1 MNIKDPTSFFRKR
14 NGQISILYK
23 EINSDDD
30 IDVKTYKVFQRINYL
45 RVKLP
50 KSDSIHLIDN
60 LRAIPI
66 GIDLIK
72 RRYICKDLNIA
83 KNTIE
88 IELRHQELNEHIK
101 WFCKKLNCFT
111 EEINHISTLKKQLEK
126 EILLGDLDK
135 ALIIIEEIKKEF
147 GTSYWLESSELSI
160 YYFKN
165 DTVSLTK
172 KAIQYNET
180 SDDLS
185 RTFLTYASIKANKSV
200 DYDRYVFSV
209 GKILEEVKQSD
220 NSQHFTETLI
230 FRHMFSPK
238 LELKNLSNIINSDSE
253 LTFYDIYENLIKI
266 LSYIYSRNI
275 DISECEHLL
284 RKISSEIDDRRF
296 KVLVSNLFGASFSDY
311 DSIDSDYNTAAKLYL
326 TGKYIECASICYSNL
341 ISNPTLTCFY
351 ELHIKSLNNLD
362 QATREEYRPSGVIG
376 KIFDVSSAI
385 YNSDDINKNITKLK
399 KFHIVLNQ
407 FSWSY
412 QLQVTIHKF
421 SGDFSN
427 ELKHIYAFIDATCI
441 QENSASPIA
450 LINELKNTDATL
462 IPAWRVKK
470 VEGDSHMLNGNYSQS
485 IDSYA
490 EALKSAKGYHSRD
503 ISSKYI
509 QALFLDGQIDRAISF
524 IAQKI
529 LDGVLGMEL
538 PLNDIALHIKKT
550 SRRSADTNLLLAKSI
565 LLSEYN
571 KNNSNEFI
579 QCQANI
585 CENILCNFN
594 IFTSADLTSP
604 PAHISNFFYKEVFT
618 LDVLSS
624 IPSFVTSPI
633 DVCLTRHNILTY
645 LLNHTTDKVKSEV
658 AKEIR
663 SVMSRIISLKCT
675 SEDGDGKIHID
686 RESLKNN
693 LIDSVQ
699 AELDSIKD
707 IPSKSFDIEY
717 YKDNRHF
724 AGKSNFAYRVIE
736 LIELVQN
743 EYEVNKIY
751 GIDQSLNLGIRHGG
765 MINLLWSPLKKYEL
779 AADKQDGEF
788 FDPSRAQ
795 FCSYQYL
802 RKSDQKTLNRTLAEL
817 NQGVDLLIH
826 KYKSRVNVKI
836 SDDPEDKSYFNYKIA
851 PDKMIE
857 MVKSPSFYQASTFID
872 DIFSELDIQT
882 NEIIKNIRQQML
894 PSIIK
899 EYHSLLDNVNQLN
912 QLNQLKL
919 ETLDKAIRLAKIEV
933 TEQVSILK
941 SYFNW
946 RRKSITNYSFND
958 AVNRAKNIIETINHW
973 AKLDISLSVFID
985 EKFSDNN
992 FHNWVSIFTL
1002 LLENVTRHTENDIK
1016 RYSANIKID
1025 NKNDTTVILFTNKV
1039 EIITNEI
1046 HEKISTINKKIN
1058 VNFLDE
1064 ANKDT
1069 GSGLYKIKKLLSYY
1083 LELNNSMHLRIDGQ
1097 NFTVKIEYK
1106 NEDKSFNS

>member
-1 MNIKDPTSFFRKR
+1 MKIKDPTSLFRKR
-14 NGQISILYK
+14 NVQMSILYK

-30 IDVKTYKVFQRINYL
+30 IDVKTHKVFQKINYL

-50 KSDSIHLIDN
+50 SNDSIHLIDN

-66 GIDLIK
+66 GMDLIK
-72 RRYICKDLNIA
+72 NRYTCKDLNIA
-83 KNTIE
+83 KNPIE
-88 IELRHQELNEHIK
+88 GELRHHKLNEHIK
-101 WFCKKLNCFT
+101 WFCKKINCFI
-111 EEINHISTLKKQLEK
+111 EEINHISTLKNQFEK

-135 ALIIIEEIKKEF
+135 SLTIIEKIKKEF

-165 DTVSLTK
+165 DTASLTK

-200 DYDRYVFSV
+200 DYERYVFSV
-209 GKILEEVKQSD
+209 GKILDEVKQSD
-220 NSQHFTETLI
+220 KDQHFTETLI

-238 LELKNLSNIINSDSE
+238 IEFKNLGNIINSDSE

-266 LSYIYSRNI
+266 LSYIYSHKI
-275 DISECEHLL
+275 DISECEHAL
-284 RKISSEIDDRRF
+284 RSISNDIDDRRF
-296 KVLVSNLFGASFSDY
+296 KVLVSNLFGANFSNY
-311 DSIDSDYNTAAKLYL
+311 DAIDSEYNTAAKLYL
-326 TGKYIECASICYSNL
+326 TGRYTECASICHSNL
-341 ISNPTLTCFY
+341 MINPTLTCFY

-362 QATREEYRPSGVIG
+362 QTTRQTYKPSGVIG

-385 YNSDDINKNITKLK
+385 YNSEDINKNITKLK

-407 FSWSY
+407 FSWSH

-427 ELKHIYAFIDATCI
+427 KLKHIYSFIDATCI
-441 QENSASPIA
+441 QKNSASSIK
-450 LINELKNTDATL
+450 LINELKNTDINI
-462 IPAWRVKK
+462 IPAWRIKK
-470 VEGDSHMLNGNYSQS
+470 SEGDSHMLSGNYSQS

-490 EALKSAKGYHSRD
+490 EALKHAEGYHSRD

-509 QALFLDGQIDRAISF
+509 HALFLDRQIDKAILF

-529 LDGVLGMEL
+529 LDGTLGVEL
-538 PLNDIALHIKKT
+538 PLNEIASHIKKT
-550 SRRSADTNLLLAKSI
+550 SRRSTDTDLLLAKAI

-585 CENILCNFN
+585 CENILRNFS
-594 IFTSADLTSP
+594 IFTSANLTPP
-604 PAHISNFFYKEVFT
+604 PACISNFFYKEVLT

-624 IPSFVTSPI
+624 IPSFVTSPV

-645 LLNHTTDKVKSEV
+645 LLQHTTDKVKSEV

-686 RESLKNN
+686 KESLKNN

-699 AELDSIKD
+699 AELDSIKE
-707 IPSKSFDIEY
+707 ISSKSFDIEY
-717 YKDNRHF
+717 YKDKRHF
-724 AGKSNFAYRVIE
+724 VGKSNFAYRIIE
-736 LIELVQN
+736 LIESLQN
-743 EYEVNKIY
+743 EYEANKIY

-765 MINLLWSPLKKYEL
+765 MINLLWSPLKKHEL

-795 FCSYQYL
+795 FYSYQYL
-802 RKSDQKTLNRTLAEL
+802 RKSDQKTLNRALAEL

-826 KYKSRVNVKI
+826 KYKSRVNVKL
-836 SDDPEDKSYFNYKIA
+836 SDDTEDKSYFDYKIE
-851 PDKMIE
+851 PNKIIE
-857 MVKSPSFYQASTFID
+857 MEKSPSFYQASTFID
-872 DIFSELDIQT
+872 DIFSELDMQT

-899 EYHSLLDNVNQLN
+899 EYHSLLDNVT

-958 AVNRAKNIIETINHW
+958 VVNRAQNIIETINHW
-973 AKLDISLSVFID
+973 AKIDISLSTGIND
-985 EKFSDNN
+985 KFSDNN

-1002 LLENVTRHTENDIK
+1002 LLENVTKHTENDI
-1016 RYSANIKID
+1016 RQYSATIRINNI
-1025 NKNDTTVILFTNKV
+1025 NDKTIISFTNKI
-1039 EIITNEI
+1039 EKITDDI
-1046 HEKISTINKKIN
+1046 HEKINAINQKIN
-1058 VNFLDE
+1058 DNFLDE

-1083 LELNNSMHLRIDGQ
+1083 LELNNKMHLQIDGQ
-1097 NFTVKIEYK
+1097 KFTVTIEY
-1106 NEDKSFNS
+1106 NDEDRSLDS